1 MRFSYMSILFFDIDN
16 TLFSHRTFTIPK
28 SAMEA
33 LHKAKENG
41 HYLVLCSGRGFSGIV
56 DFYDPELFDGA
67 VCSSGGNLV
76 WKNQIVASHPIPD
89 SVIFHLIELA
99 KIHESGLSMQG
110 EDCSWLSDNVLDII
124 RHGQKRESYI
134 RRLHI
139 HRLETY
145 HGETIFK
152 LDYFFPDLEH
162 ALAMLKE
169 VPSGLEVCKLLRD
182 VGIGSGCEITAEG
195 VNKGTGIRELLQ
207 YLHADISDSYG
218 FGDSENDLEMLK
230 ACGTGIAMGN
240 AADSIKQLSDY
251 VTDDIEEDGI
261 FNAMKH
267 FGFI

>member
-1 MRFSYMSILFFDIDN
+1 MSILFFDIDN

-33 LHKAKENG
+33 LRKAKENG

-110 EDCSWLSDNVLDII
+110 EDCSWLSDDVLDII

-169 VPSGLEVCKLLRD
+169 VPCGLEVCKLLRD